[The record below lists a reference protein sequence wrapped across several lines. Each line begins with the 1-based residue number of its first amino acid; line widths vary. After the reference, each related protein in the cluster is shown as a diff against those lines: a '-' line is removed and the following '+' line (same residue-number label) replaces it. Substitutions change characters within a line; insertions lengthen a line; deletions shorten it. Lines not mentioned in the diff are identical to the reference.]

1 MKRVENGFTPFL
13 LKILLLY
20 LLVFIGY
27 TRKDKS
33 SELWLRPFSVPVNA
47 EYDSTKIASSQRVG
61 EDFEETAD
69 TESKNLKILLFNK

>member
-33 SELWLRPFSVPVNA
+33 SELWLKLFSVPVNA

-61 EDFEETAD
+61 EDFEETVD
-69 TESKNLKILLFNK
+69 TESKNLKILLLNK